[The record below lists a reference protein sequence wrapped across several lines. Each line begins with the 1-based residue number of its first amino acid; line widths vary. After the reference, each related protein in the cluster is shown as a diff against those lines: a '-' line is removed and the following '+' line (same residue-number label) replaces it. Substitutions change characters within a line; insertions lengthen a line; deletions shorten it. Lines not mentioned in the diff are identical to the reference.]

1 MLNVALLAP
10 QQRGAFGRK
19 DEANGMNEEPQ
30 ITFARTSLFG
40 DWLRRH
46 PPLMPFAIFFY
57 YLFWKRLIFDGQA
70 GLCFAL
76 REMISE
82 ALISLEL
89 LEARLQAKGEH
100 CSSEQQ

>member
-1 MLNVALLAP
+1 MMRDP
-10 QQRGAFGRK
+10 K
-19 DEANGMNEEPQ
+19 E
-30 ITFARTSLFG
+30 TFTRTSLFR

-89 LEARLQAKGEH
+89 LESRLQAKREH
-100 CSSEQQ
+100 RSSEQQ